1 MAISSGR
8 TEPSLVS
15 LLYDEPFRFEFFEA
29 VRLLGRL
36 EPTRRPVGDDGPA
49 KSEIVRYSSYVS
61 LNFPPSQIYDLLPG
75 KAPDDPPRMVV
86 AFMGLIGPSGALPR
100 YYTELVLERARR
112 KDFTLRDF
120 FDLFNHRLIS
130 LFYRAWEKYRVI
142 SGYERAQIGSQQAR
156 QQGPAKLREFVTVQR
171 PRIDRFSQCLLDVCG
186 LGAPALR
193 YSAAVREELEPRR
206 AVADETLRFYSGLL
220 AQRHRSAIGLETMLC
235 DYFDTGV
242 VVQQFR
248 GQWLKLAAEN
258 QSSFAEGGVGG
269 NMQLGVD
276 TVVGERVWDAQSK
289 FRVKIG
295 PLRYRQFED
304 FLPSGTAYRPLEHLT
319 RLYVGQQFDFDV
331 QLVLLAAEVPRC
343 TLTIDSTRCV
353 RLGWDTWIHSRSF
366 TSNVADAVFNAQ
378 DG

>member
-8 TEPSLVS
+8 TDPPLDR
-15 LLYDEPFRFEFFEA
+15 LLHDEPFRFDFFEA
-29 VRLLGRL
+29 VRLLSRL
-36 EPTRRPVGDDGPA
+36 APTRKSVGDEGPA
-49 KSEIVRYSSYVS
+49 NSEIVRYSSYVS
-61 LNFPPSQIYDLLPG
+61 LSFPPSQIYDLLPG

-120 FDLFNHRLIS
+120 FDLFNHRVIS

-142 SGYERAQIGSQQAR
+142 LGYERAHIRSQQSR
-156 QQGPAKLREFVTVQR
+156 QRGPELLREFVTVER
-171 PRIDRFSQCLLDVCG
+171 PRIDRFSQSLLDLCG
-186 LGAPALR
+186 LGSPALR
-193 YSAAVREELEPRR
+193 YSAAVRHELEPRR
-206 AVADETLRFYSGLL
+206 AVADETLRFYAGLL

-235 DYFDTGV
+235 GYFDTRV
-242 VVQQFR
+242 AVQQFR
-248 GQWLKLAAEN
+248 GQWLTLAAEN
-258 QSSFAEGGVGG
+258 QSCFAEGGVGG

-289 FRVKIG
+289 FRVKLG
-295 PLRYRQFED
+295 PLRYRQFQD

-331 QLVLLAAEVPRC
+331 QLVLQAPEVPRC
-343 TLTIDSTRCV
+343 VLTIDSTRCV
-353 RLGWDTWIHSRSF
+353 RLGWDTWLHSRDF
-366 TSNVADAVFNAQ
+366 TRDVADAVFSAQ
-378 DG
+378 DD